1 MRQKRSDSNRA
12 SLTIPL
18 IVLRPE
24 VTLRTSSV
32 FRLDIAEVF
41 RNFIGREG
49 YSAADDVLPPRY
61 RNMQIARG

>member
-1 MRQKRSDSNRA
+1 MWKKWSASDRA

-41 RNFIGREG
+41 QDFIGREG